1 MRLGNEWIWLIVLAV
16 VWLLQFLFKRWS
28 AGEGDEPPPVPK
40 PKPKRSPQT
49 RREPVSQAKSPRDVS
64 GGRQSAVNQI
74 RELVDQFRRGAQP
87 PAPAPG
93 APAPIRETAGAPRPA
108 PAVPPP
114 IRETVSGPPPAPK
127 PPPPSPTPI
136 AKPQP
141 TPASVWAEALR
152 DKQSLRRII
161 IAAEIIGPPKG
172 A

>member
-1 MRLGNEWIWLIVLAV
+1 MRLGNEWIWLIVLGV

-28 AGEGDEPPPVPK
+28 AGEGDEAPPVPK
-40 PKPKRSPQT
+40 PKPKRGPQR
-49 RREPVSQAKSPRDVS
+49 RREPVGQAKSPRDVS

-74 RELVDQFRRGAQP
+74 RELVDQLRQGAQP
-87 PAPAPG
+87 PAPAP
-93 APAPIRETAGAPRPA
+93 AA
-108 PAVPPP
+108 PPP

-127 PPPPSPTPI
+127 LPPPSPSPI
-136 AKPQP
+136 AEAQP

-152 DKQSLRRII
+152 DKQNLRRII